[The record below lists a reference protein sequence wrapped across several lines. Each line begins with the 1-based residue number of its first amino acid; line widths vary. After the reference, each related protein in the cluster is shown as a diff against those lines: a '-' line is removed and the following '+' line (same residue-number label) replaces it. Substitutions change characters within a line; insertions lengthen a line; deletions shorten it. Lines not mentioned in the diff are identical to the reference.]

1 VKRAQGQIEESG
13 MSEVDERERAIAD
26 SLAEIRTIEN
36 ADGISE
42 ASLEA
47 IKGVLLQLA
56 KKRSLFDERAFPPP
70 DRDGISNFYGLSV
83 DDDDRYAL
91 YLSVGRKGR
100 ETPPHNHTTWAVI
113 VGMSGEEE
121 NRIYARSDDG
131 SIEGEAELKQIDSR
145 ILRADDGLAYM
156 PDAIHSI
163 HVISDEPTRHF
174 HMYGTA
180 LHALHERVQ
189 FDTETGRYTHFPAI
203 PSIPAK
209 ADA

>member
-1 VKRAQGQIEESG
+1 MTE
-13 MSEVDERERAIAD
+13 MDERERAVAD
-26 SLAEIRTIEN
+26 SLSEIRAIEE
-36 ADGISE
+36 ADGVTE
-42 ASLEA
+42 ASLEK

-56 KKRSLFDERAFPPP
+56 QKRPLFDDRAFPPP
-70 DRDGISNFYGLSV
+70 DRDGISNFYKLSI

-121 NRIYARSDDG
+121 NRIYARADDG
-131 SIEGEAELKQIDSR
+131 SVDGEADLKQIDSR

-189 FDTETGRYTHFPAI
+189 FDTDSGRYTHFPAI
-203 PSIPAK
+203 PSMSAK
-209 ADA
+209 AEA

>member
-1 VKRAQGQIEESG
+1 MTET
-13 MSEVDERERAIAD
+13 DERDRAVAA
-26 SLAEIRTIEN
+26 SLAEIRAIEAAN
-36 ADGISE
+36 GVTE
-42 ASLEA
+42 ASLEK

-56 KKRSLFDERAFPPP
+56 QKRALFDDRAFPPP
-70 DRDGISNFYGLSV
+70 DRDGISNFYKLSI

-131 SIEGEAELKQIDSR
+131 SIEGEAELKQIDSKV
-145 ILRADDGLAYM
+145 LRADDGLAYM

-163 HVISDEPTRHF
+163 HVISEEPTRHF

-180 LHALHERVQ
+180 LHVLHERVQ
-189 FDTETGRYTHFPAI
+189 FDTESGRYTHFPAI
-203 PSIPAK
+203 PSMSAK

>member
-1 VKRAQGQIEESG
+1 MTEA
-13 MSEVDERERAIAD
+13 DERDRVVAAA
-26 SLAEIRTIEN
+26 LAEIRAIEA
-36 ADGISE
+36 ADGVTE
-42 ASLEA
+42 ASLEK
-47 IKGVLLQLA
+47 IKGVLLHLA
-56 KKRSLFDERAFPPP
+56 QKRALFDDRAFPAP
-70 DRDGISNFYGLSV
+70 DGDGISNFYKLSI

-121 NRIYARSDDG
+121 NRIYAREDDG
-131 SIEGEAELKQIDSR
+131 SVEGAAELKQIDSKL
-145 ILRADDGLAYM
+145 LRADDGLAYM

-189 FDTETGRYTHFPAI
+189 FDTAAGRYTHFPAI
-203 PSIPAK
+203 PSMSAK

>member
-1 VKRAQGQIEESG
+1 MAEAA
-13 MSEVDERERAIAD
+13 EREGAVAEALQEIRAIEAK
-26 SLAEIRTIEN
+26 
-36 ADGISE
+36 DGVTE
-42 ASLEA
+42 DSLEA
-47 IKGVLLQLA
+47 IKGVLLRLA
-56 KKRSLFDERAFPPP
+56 QKRALFDERAFPPP
-70 DRDGISNFYGLSV
+70 DRDGISNFYKLSI
-83 DDDDRYAL
+83 DEDDRYAL

-131 SIEGEAELKQIDSR
+131 SVDGKADLKQIDSR

-180 LHALHERVQ
+180 LHALPDRVQ
-189 FDTETGRYTHFPAI
+189 FDTEAGEYSHFPAI
-203 PSIPAK
+203 PSMPAK
-209 ADA
+209 AGA

>member
-1 VKRAQGQIEESG
+1 MTEA
-13 MSEVDERERAIAD
+13 DERDRAVAASLAQIRAIEA
-26 SLAEIRTIEN
+26 
-36 ADGISE
+36 ADGVTE
-42 ASLEA
+42 ASLER

-56 KKRSLFDERAFPPP
+56 QKRALFDGRAFPPP
-70 DRDGISNFYGLSV
+70 DRDGISNFYKLSI

-121 NRIYARSDDG
+121 NRIYTRADDG
-131 SIEGEAELKQIDSR
+131 TIEGEAELNQIDSKV
-145 ILRADDGLAYM
+145 LRADDGLVYM

-189 FDTETGRYTHFPAI
+189 FDTESGRYTHFPAI
-203 PSIPAK
+203 PSMPAK

>member
-1 VKRAQGQIEESG
+1 MSEAEERDHAVAASLTEIRAIEES
-13 MSEVDERERAIAD
+13 
-26 SLAEIRTIEN
+26 
-36 ADGISE
+36 DGVTE
-42 ASLEA
+42 TSLEK

-56 KKRSLFDERAFPPP
+56 RKRPLFDDRAFPPP
-70 DRDGISNFYGLSV
+70 DRDGISNFYKLSI

-121 NRIYARSDDG
+121 NRIYRRADDG
-131 SIEGEAELKQIDSR
+131 SVDGEAELTLIDSKV
-145 ILRADDGLAYM
+145 LRADDGLAYM

-180 LHALHERVQ
+180 LHALPERVQ
-189 FDTETGRYTHFPAI
+189 FDTDSGRYSHFPAI
-203 PSIPAK
+203 PSMSAK

>member
-1 VKRAQGQIEESG
+1 MAEA
-13 MSEVDERERAIAD
+13 DERERAVAE
-26 SLAEIRTIEN
+26 SLVDIRAIEN
-36 ADGISE
+36 ADGVTA
-42 ASLEA
+42 ASLEK

-56 KKRSLFDERAFPPP
+56 QKRSLFDERAFPPP
-70 DRDGISNFYGLSV
+70 DRDGISNFYKLSI
-83 DDDDRYAL
+83 DEDDRYAL

-121 NRIYARSDDG
+121 NRIYARADDG
-131 SIEGEAELKQIDSR
+131 SVDGEAELKQTDSR

-189 FDTETGRYTHFPAI
+189 FDTDSGRYTHFPAI
-203 PSIPAK
+203 PSMSAK
-209 ADA
+209 AEA

>member
-1 VKRAQGQIEESG
+1 
-13 MSEVDERERAIAD
+13 MTDVDERERAVAD
-26 SLAEIRTIEN
+26 SLSEIRAIEES
-36 ADGISE
+36 DGVTE
-42 ASLEA
+42 ASLEK

-56 KKRSLFDERAFPPP
+56 QQRSLFDGRAFPPP
-70 DRDGISNFYGLSV
+70 DRDGISNFYKLSI

-121 NRIYARSDDG
+121 NRIYARADDG
-131 SIEGEAELKQIDSR
+131 SVDGEAELKQIDSR

-189 FDTETGRYTHFPAI
+189 FDTDSGRYTHFPAI
-203 PSIPAK
+203 PSMSAK
-209 ADA
+209 AEA

>member
-1 VKRAQGQIEESG
+1 MAEADERKRAVAESL
-13 MSEVDERERAIAD
+13 VDIRA
-26 SLAEIRTIEN
+26 IEN
-36 ADGISE
+36 ADGVTA
-42 ASLEA
+42 ASLEK

-56 KKRSLFDERAFPPP
+56 QKRSLFDERAFPPP
-70 DRDGISNFYGLSV
+70 DRDGISNFYKLSI
-83 DDDDRYAL
+83 DEDDRYAL

-121 NRIYARSDDG
+121 NRIYARADDG
-131 SIEGEAELKQIDSR
+131 SVDGEAELKQTDSR

-189 FDTETGRYTHFPAI
+189 FDTDSGRYTHFPAI
-203 PSIPAK
+203 PSMSAK
-209 ADA
+209 AEA